1 MDSKDDD
8 DGKKRVPRFVS
19 VRTWKRLQV
28 ASPILICS
36 LCLMLYLIWFRTPVL
51 EPPQFTSNT
60 QTNTRP
66 DTDHWSL
73 DFIDIREMPLPKVAS
88 VSASS
93 TANVARSNATNPA
106 RLAPLRLEMKLCG
119 DFSQQQFQIIS
130 TILVGALL
138 GAQVVL
144 PHNFAGGDLELNWM
158 FDVDKLQLLSQKIY
172 TEYWCVRTD
181 KTAHGLWCSSTYVPG
196 ILTRSQFS
204 QLETS
209 SKASTRRLIDEID
222 ISQIIQKLK
231 TKNQTNSKIQRGE
244 TGVPTV
250 DIPRV
255 GEEIWRAYFPSGFM
269 ENMETEMIE
278 HFVAIKDVKHGCH
291 LYKHLRVSEPD
302 VAYRL
307 FWAIYDALEFNSEIY
322 TILRHLKM
330 NLAQHFAELA
340 NDRAMSLGYST
351 ATQVDVVVLEVS
363 QDHCKTNSR
372 DTESTDSLP
381 CFDIGNTLLSEGVP
395 PSSPVYLRSAKSYTE
410 FNGTVLDSIYSLVTK
425 NMLVNLASYFHNSI
439 IWSAVEFLL
448 AADAISVIGLSSSM
462 FSSLMLLAR
471 HRLDKAAFHYDG
483 EMTLLEA
490 EQILSPAKSTAV
502 EIFRYPI
509 KWVFSL
515 GKSQQPSTAWNM
527 SLAAVKS
534 ASMADVVPVCLTD
547 AGPESELVQVLL
559 KLGVRV
565 LHHIPKWEEKSKVL
579 LNQWRAKSERKWV
592 FTLPKFADIRG
603 MLMRIDIP
611 IVGLLDRFVLYADID
626 IIFQRAV
633 SWETML
639 RNSTPLLFTE
649 RNITYARPG
658 TLGLPQFFAMSAE
671 LVKGSDREKMD
682 TGVMLMNLVNL
693 RKTHQEFISFLFDN
707 KTWKYSTS
715 DPVRYKAY
723 YRHKGKIAATFLPY
737 TMNWKVFWDRDPSQS
752 DSDHSSEPTIVHFHG
767 PKCETGIQPF
777 LSEGIVQHESFR
789 PLLEKCISLDSKC
802 FQYCRQYE
810 WFLFEAYKSTKLS
823 PGMWFKASKSG

>member
-1 MDSKDDD
+1 MDSKDDDD

-19 VRTWKRLQV
+19 VRTWKRLQL

-36 LCLMLYLIWFRTPVL
+36 LCLMLYLIRFRTPVP
-51 EPPQFTSNT
+51 EPSQFASNT

-66 DTDHWSL
+66 DTDHWNL
-73 DFIDIREMPLPKVAS
+73 DFVDMREMPFAKEAL

-93 TANVARSNATNPA
+93 TANVARSNATNRA
-106 RLAPLRLEMKLCG
+106 RLAPLRMEMKLCG
-119 DFSQQQFQIIS
+119 DFSQQQFQIIT

-144 PHNFAGGDLELNWM
+144 PHNFAGENLELNWM

-172 TEYWCVRTD
+172 TEYWCVRTN

-196 ILTRSQFS
+196 ILTRDQFL
-204 QLETS
+204 QLKAASKTS
-209 SKASTRRLIDEID
+209 TRLIDEID
-222 ISQIIQKLK
+222 ISQIVQRLG
-231 TKNQTNSKIQRGE
+231 QENSIQRTGE

-255 GEEIWRAYFPSGFM
+255 GEEIWRTHFPSGFM
-269 ENMETEMIE
+269 ESEMFE
-278 HFVAIKDVKHGCH
+278 GTHFVVINDVKHGCY
-291 LYKHLRVSEPD
+291 LYRRLRVSEPD

-307 FWAIYDALEFNSEIY
+307 FWDIYDALEFNSEIY
-322 TILRHLKM
+322 TILRRLKI
-330 NLAQHFAELA
+330 NLAQNFAELA

-351 ATQVDVVVLEVS
+351 AAQVEVVVLEVS
-363 QDHCKTNSR
+363 QDHCKTSRESENTNSLH
-372 DTESTDSLP
+372 SLN

-395 PSSPVYLRSAKSYTE
+395 PSRPVYLRSAKSHTE
-410 FNGTVLDSIYSLVTK
+410 FKGTVLDSIYSLVTK
-425 NMLVNLASYFHNSI
+425 DMLVNSSVYFHNNI

-448 AADAISVIGLSSSM
+448 AADAISVIGPSSSM

-471 HRLDKAAFHYDG
+471 HRLDKASFHYDG

-490 EQILSPAKSTAV
+490 EQILKPAKSTAV
-502 EIFRYPI
+502 EVFRHPI

-515 GKSQQPSTAWNM
+515 GKSQKPSISWNM

-547 AGPESELVQVLL
+547 AGPDSELVQILL
-559 KLGVRV
+559 KMGVRV
-565 LHHIPKWEEKSKVL
+565 LHHLPKWEEKSKLV

-592 FTLPKFADIRG
+592 FTSPKFADIQG

-633 SWETML
+633 TWETML
-639 RNSTPLLFTE
+639 RNRTPLLFTE
-649 RNITYARPG
+649 RNITYAKPG
-658 TLGLPQFFAMSAE
+658 TVGLPQFFAMSAE
-671 LVKGSDREKMD
+671 LVRSSDREKMD

-693 RKTHQEFISFLFDN
+693 RKTHQEFIDFLFDHN
-707 KTWKYSTS
+707 KTWRYSAS

-723 YRHKGKIAATFLPY
+723 YRHKGKIVATLLPD
-737 TMNWKVFWDRDPSQS
+737 TMNWKVFWDSDSSS
-752 DSDHSSEPTIVHFHG
+752 DSDHSEPTIVHFHG

-777 LSEGIVQHESFR
+777 LSEGLVQHESFR
-789 PLLEKCISLDSKC
+789 PLLEQCISLDSKC
-802 FQYCRQYE
+802 FRYCRQYE
-810 WFLFEAYKSTKLS
+810 WFLFEAYKWTKLS
-823 PGMWFKASKSG
+823 PSRWFKAPTSG